1 MKMKIVVQ
9 RAKKAKVIVD
19 EKTVGEIEH
28 GLMILVGVTHDD
40 TIEDAKFCANKVAKL
55 RIFEDEA
62 GKMNLSVK
70 DVGGGILSISQFTLY
85 GNSEKGNRPSFIEAA
100 RPEQAEPMYEQFNE
114 LLRSEH
120 GLQVETGVFGA
131 MMDIDFINDGPVTL
145 ILESKK

>member
-1 MKMKIVVQ
+1 MKIVVQ